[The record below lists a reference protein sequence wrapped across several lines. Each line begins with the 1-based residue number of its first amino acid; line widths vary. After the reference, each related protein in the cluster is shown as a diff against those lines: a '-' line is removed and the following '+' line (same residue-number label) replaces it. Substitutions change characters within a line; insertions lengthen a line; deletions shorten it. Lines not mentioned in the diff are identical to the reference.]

1 MLYIPKID
9 DYLKILTDEEV
20 KDFIAINFSKY
31 FKSAKEEQSLRKV
44 FKSLYI
50 FLTTPDKAEKY
61 LPSNSS
67 DNCVHHYKV
76 EILNL
81 FDPELRLIN
90 TNPVIRN
97 KLKDLKMFKVQ
108 TTLVLDYNKRNGRK
122 IFHSSAKLIGS
133 DSDIDETFK
142 LMHQSI
148 MIQVYTNNIVFTLK
162 IRLFLYESTYYP
174 HVLSYFFLS
183 L

>member
-1 MLYIPKID
+1 M
-9 DYLKILTDEEV
+9 
-20 KDFIAINFSKY
+20 
-31 FKSAKEEQSLRKV
+31 
-44 FKSLYI
+44 
-50 FLTTPDKAEKY
+50 
-61 LPSNSS
+61 PSNSS
-67 DNCVHHYKV
+67 GICVHHYKV

-108 TTLVLDYNKRNGRK
+108 ATLVLDYNKRNGRK
-122 IFHSSAKLIGS
+122 TFHSSAKLIGS

-148 MIQVYTNNIVFTLK
+148 MTQVYTNNIVFTLK
-162 IRLFLYESTYYP
+162 IRPFCIK
-174 HVLSYFFLS
+174 VLIIPIFYAFFFS